1 MIRFVR
7 IFVAFFIM
15 WPLAVFAQSCP
26 TGFVAYEYDGYVPAV
41 AGVCPSGYVAHDTE
55 TVCGAGD
62 GACWIVE
69 QIRALCGAGITKI
82 KTSNGVS
89 VALYSD
95 KATKPSMNVQYN
107 GAVCYA
113 DMVPG
118 RATNAINVKI
128 GDVIYHLE

>member
-15 WPLAVFAQSCP
+15 WPFAVFAQSCP

-41 AGVCPSGYVAHDTE
+41 AGVCPSGYVTHSVMD
-55 TVCGAGD
+55 VCASGTS
-62 GACWIVE
+62 GACWLV
-69 QIRALCGAGITKI
+69 RVLCAAGITKI

-128 GDVIYHLE
+128 DDVIYHLE